1 MKTRKSK
8 NVERKTRSKIETRKA
23 GCAAPNGSAYWPL
36 FKHMSDNHGLTLL
49 DSEMEDICRV
59 VLQMRVPTNWCD
71 SLLTGERRALTGQA
85 GKWGCPDIENLL
97 NAIRTGKTPNKELRN
112 AHGDA
117 PSPTL

>member
-1 MKTRKSK
+1 MKTRKSNK
-8 NVERKTRSKIETRKA
+8 VERKTRSRIETRKA

-59 VLQMRVPTNWCD
+59 VLKMRVPTNWCD
-71 SLLTGERRALTGQA
+71 NLLTGPNRALTGEA

-97 NAIRTGKTPNKELRN
+97 NAIRTGKTLNSAIVQL
-112 AHGDA
+112 DA
-117 PSPTL
+117 MR